1 MLSRQQGLRRRPLL
15 SGPSGAGPD
24 PELEQLV
31 RKALEEWQA
40 AQAHF
45 DAVAGASDPDLVD
58 HAIYHLE
65 AARRKYMY
73 LLKQVQ
79 KARGLPVVSGIPA
92 GAQGPDVMDLPA
104 TPEEGAG

>member
-1 MLSRQQGLRRRPLL
+1 MLSRHQGPRGRPVL

-58 HAIYHLE
+58 HAVYHLE

-79 KARGLPVVSGIPA
+79 KARGLAAVSDISDA
-92 GAQGPDVMDLPA
+92 GEGPEVTDLPA
-104 TPEEGAG
+104 PPEEGAV

>member
-1 MLSRQQGLRRRPLL
+1 MLSRLQGFRGWPLR
-15 SGPSGAGPD
+15 SGAPGAGPD
-24 PELEQLV
+24 PELELLV

-79 KARGLPVVSGIPA
+79 KARGLPA
-92 GAQGPDVMDLPA
+92 L
-104 TPEEGAG
+104 PEEGAG